1 MDRLKILLLEDDP
14 GDAFLVRTYL
24 NEAWSGSP
32 LVCRQ
37 AVRLSEA
44 LELLRAEPFDL
55 ALCDLS
61 LPDAHGMDPIVRLR
75 QEAADVPIVVL
86 TGRDDPEF
94 SVRLI
99 ERGVQDYLAK
109 SRLNANDLAR
119 AIRYALERH
128 KLWTQLQSAMRRE
141 QLRREIL
148 THIAEDAP
156 LAETV
161 AELGNALLRQSG
173 CDCGMVL
180 IPFEDAN
187 DWIVWPEDSASL
199 GQLAREHLVSR
210 LANAGSEEIRS
221 NPDDS
226 GTQDPVHFFPIRSG
240 NGQLLGQLALHPRH
254 PGDQPGALQIYAEL
268 GVAMAALAI
277 QRYRAEESLR
287 RSEEELRQLSGQL
300 MSIQET
306 ERKRIA
312 ADLHDG
318 IGQSLSVI
326 KLSIEQAAY
335 NLSHGANREALEALQ
350 QLAPRV
356 KDAIVE
362 IRRISMDLRP
372 STLDDLGI
380 LPTLSWFFREF
391 EGACRTITVE
401 RHITAVE
408 SDVPADL
415 KVVIFRILQEAV
427 SNIVKHA
434 EASRIQFSLERDGQS
449 LILRIEDNGRGFDTQ
464 VFHETPSE
472 GLGLRGMQERARLSG
487 GSYQLKSIRNKGTS
501 IRIAWPLPPIGS
513 NSLASGMG

>member
-1 MDRLKILLLEDDP
+1 MARLKILLLEDDP

-24 NEAWSGSP
+24 TEAWSGSP
-32 LVCRQ
+32 PECRQ

-44 LELLRAEPFDL
+44 LDYLKKEHFDL

-61 LPDAHGMDPIVRLR
+61 LPDAHGMEPIVRLR

-94 SVRLI
+94 SVQLI

-109 SRLNANDLAR
+109 SRLNANDLSR
-119 AIRYALERH
+119 AVRYALERH

-141 QLRREIL
+141 QLRRQIL
-148 THIAEDAP
+148 TRIAEDAP
-156 LAETV
+156 LADTL
-161 AELGNALLRQSG
+161 AELGGTLERESH
-173 CDCGMVL
+173 CDCGIAV
-180 IPFEDAN
+180 IPFEEAN
-187 DWIVWPEDSASL
+187 DWIVWPA
-199 GQLAREHLVSR
+199 GAAGIGRLARDR
-210 LANAGSEEIRS
+210 LQSQVAGTAAAPEAGNGDTEA
-221 NPDDS
+221 S
-226 GTQDPVHFFPIRSG
+226 GEFFPIRSG
-240 NGQLLGQLALHPRH
+240 GGQILGLLALAPKDAAVA
-254 PGDQPGALQIYAEL
+254 PATLQIYVEL
-268 GVAMAALAI
+268 GVGMAALAT
-277 QRYRAEESLR
+277 QRYRQEESLR
-287 RSEEELRQLSGQL
+287 HSEEELRMLSGQL

-335 NLSHGANREALEALQ
+335 SLGKGATKEAAEALQ

-391 EGACRTITVE
+391 EAAARGITVD
-401 RHITAVE
+401 RSITAIE
-408 SDVPADL
+408 ADIPAPL

-434 EASRIQFSLERDGQS
+434 NASCIRFGLEKDNDT
-449 LILRIEDNGRGFDTQ
+449 LIFRVEDNGRGFDT
-464 VFHETPSE
+464 VAFHETPSE
-472 GLGLRGMQERARLSG
+472 GLGLRSVQERARLSG
-487 GSYQLKSIRNKGTS
+487 GHYQMRSVPRQGTS
-501 IRIAWPLPPIGS
+501 IRIAWPLAP
-513 NSLASGMG
+513 AA

>member
-24 NEAWSGSP
+24 SEAWSGSP
-32 LVCRQ
+32 LDCRQ
-37 AVRLSEA
+37 AVRLAEA
-44 LELLRAEPFDL
+44 LELLQNEHFDL

-61 LPDAHGMDPIVRLR
+61 LPDAHGIDPIVRLR
-75 QEAADVPIVVL
+75 QEAAEVPIVVL

-109 SRLNANDLAR
+109 SRLNANDLSR

-141 QLRREIL
+141 QLRRQIL
-148 THIAEDAP
+148 TRIAEDAP
-156 LAETV
+156 LPETL
-161 AELGNALLRQSG
+161 AELGTALQRQSG
-173 CDCGMVL
+173 CDCGMAL
-180 IPFEDAN
+180 IPFEDASE
-187 DWIVWPEDSASL
+187 WIVWPEHRRGI
-199 GQLAREHLVSR
+199 GQLARDMLLSS
-210 LANAGSEEIRS
+210 LADGTGAPAQAG
-221 NPDDS
+221 DD
-226 GTQDPVHFFPIRSG
+226 GINQDGVFFFPIRSG
-240 NGQLLGQLALHPRH
+240 SGQLLGQFALQPLT
-254 PGDQPGALQIYAEL
+254 PGDHHVALQIYSEL

-335 NLSHGANREALEALQ
+335 NLSNGNGREAQEALQ

-391 EGACRTITVE
+391 EAAARGIKVE
-401 RHITAVE
+401 KTITAVE
-408 SDVPADL
+408 SDIPPAL

-434 EASRIQFSLERDGQS
+434 EASQIRFGLEKDGNM
-449 LILRIEDNGRGFDTQ
+449 LIFRVEDNGRGFDAQ
-464 VFHETPSE
+464 AFHETPAE

-487 GSYQLKSIRNKGTS
+487 GVYQMKSVRNQGTS
-501 IRIAWPLPPIGS
+501 IRITWPLPQPG
-513 NSLASGMG
+513 A

>member
-24 NEAWSGSP
+24 SEAWSGSP
-32 LVCRQ
+32 LDCRQ

-44 LELLRAEPFDL
+44 LELLQKEHFDL

-61 LPDAHGMDPIVRLR
+61 LPDAHGIDPIVRLR
-75 QEAADVPIVVL
+75 QEAAEVPIVVL

-109 SRLNANDLAR
+109 SRLNANDLSR

-141 QLRREIL
+141 QLRRQIL
-148 THIAEDAP
+148 TRIAEDAP
-156 LAETV
+156 LEETL
-161 AELGNALLRQSG
+161 AELGSSLEKQSD
-173 CDCGMVL
+173 CDCGMAL
-180 IPFEDAN
+180 IPFEDASE
-187 DWIVWPEDSASL
+187 WIVWPEHRRGIGQQARDMLLSSL
-199 GQLAREHLVSR
+199 
-210 LANAGSEEIRS
+210 AGGAE
-221 NPDDS
+221 DS
-226 GTQDPVHFFPIRSG
+226 GNGKDNPGAEGTYFFPIRSG
-240 NGQLLGQLALHPRH
+240 SGQLLGHLALTPHG
-254 PGDQPGALQIYAEL
+254 PGDHHVALQIYSEL

-335 NLSHGANREALEALQ
+335 NLSNGNSREALDSLH

-391 EGACRTITVE
+391 EAACRGIAVE
-401 RHITAVE
+401 KSITAVE
-408 SDVPADL
+408 SDIPASL
-415 KVVIFRILQEAV
+415 KVVIFRILQEAT

-434 EASRIQFSLERDGQS
+434 EASRIRFGLEKEGDS
-449 LILRIEDNGRGFDTQ
+449 LIFRIEDNGRGFDALA
-464 VFHETPSE
+464 FHETPSE

-487 GSYQLKSIRNKGTS
+487 GVYQMKSVRNKGTS
-501 IRIAWPLPPIGS
+501 IRITWPQPLT
-513 NSLASGMG
+513 A

>member
-1 MDRLKILLLEDDP
+1 MSRLKILLLEDDP

-24 NEAWSGSP
+24 TEAWSGSP
-32 LVCRQ
+32 LECRQ
-37 AVRLSEA
+37 AIRLSEA
-44 LELLRAEPFDL
+44 LELLRAEQFDL

-61 LPDAHGMDPIVRLR
+61 LPDAHGMEPIVRLR
-75 QEAADVPIVVL
+75 QEAANVPIVVL

-94 SVRLI
+94 SIQLI

-109 SRLNANDLAR
+109 SRLNANDLSR

-141 QLRREIL
+141 QLRRQIL
-148 THIAEDAP
+148 TRIAEDAP
-156 LAETV
+156 LAETL
-161 AELGNALLRQSG
+161 AELGAALERESN
-173 CDCGMVL
+173 CDCGLAV
-180 IPFEDAN
+180 IPIEDAS
-187 DWIVWPEDSASL
+187 DWIVWPAGSGIGPLARDYLMA
-199 GQLAREHLVSR
+199 QLANGTGGPLEPE
-210 LANAGSEEIRS
+210 GS
-221 NPDDS
+221 D
-226 GTQDPVHFFPIRSG
+226 GGVHFFPILSG
-240 NGQLLGQLALHPRH
+240 SGQLFGQLALQPRGADAT
-254 PGDQPGALQIYAEL
+254 PLALQVYVEL
-268 GVAMAALAI
+268 GVAMAALAT

-287 RSEEELRQLSGQL
+287 HSEEELRQLSGQL

-326 KLSIEQAAY
+326 KLSLEQAAY
-335 NLSHGANREALEALQ
+335 SLSKGATHEAAETLQ

-391 EGACRTITVE
+391 EAAARDITVE
-401 RHITAVE
+401 RSITAVE
-408 SDVPADL
+408 TDIPAPL

-434 EASRIQFSLERDGQS
+434 GATRIRFGLEKDNDM
-449 LILRIEDNGRGFDTQ
+449 LIFRVEDNGRGFDT
-464 VFHETPSE
+464 VAFHEAPSE
-472 GLGLRGMQERARLSG
+472 GLGLRSMQERARLSG
-487 GSYQLKSIRNKGTS
+487 GNYQIRSVPKQGTS
-501 IRIAWPLPPIGS
+501 IRITWPL
-513 NSLASGMG
+513 NQEN

>member
-1 MDRLKILLLEDDP
+1 MGRLKILLLEDDP

-24 NEAWSGSP
+24 TEAWGGAP
-32 LVCRQ
+32 LECQQ
-37 AVRLSEA
+37 AIRLSEA
-44 LELLRAEPFDL
+44 LELLKKESFDL
-55 ALCDLS
+55 TLCDLS
-61 LPDAHGMDPIVRLR
+61 LPDAHGMEPIVRLR
-75 QEAADVPIVVL
+75 QEVPEVPIVVL

-94 SVRLI
+94 SVQLI

-109 SRLNANDLAR
+109 SRLNANDLSR

-148 THIAEDAP
+148 TRIAEDAP

-161 AELGNALLRQSG
+161 AELGSALQRESD
-173 CDCGMVL
+173 CDCGLAV
-180 IPFEDAN
+180 IPLEESTE
-187 DWIVWPEDSASL
+187 WIVWPSEGSIGQRARERLASESASTVA
-199 GQLAREHLVSR
+199 GPGGSDQPARD
-210 LANAGSEEIRS
+210 
-221 NPDDS
+221 PD
-226 GTQDPVHFFPIRSG
+226 GVRFFPIRGGS
-240 NGQLLGQLALHPRH
+240 GQLLGQF
-254 PGDQPGALQIYAEL
+254 ALQPHRTDTPVSALQVYIEL
-268 GVAMAALAI
+268 GVAMAALAT

-287 RSEEELRQLSGQL
+287 HSEEELRLLSGQL

-335 NLSHGANREALEALQ
+335 SLSKGGAREALEALQ

-391 EGACRTITVE
+391 EAAAKGITVE
-401 RHITAVE
+401 RNINAVE
-408 SDVPADL
+408 SDIPMPL

-434 EASRIQFSLERDGQS
+434 GASRIRFGLEKDNDT
-449 LILRIEDNGRGFDTQ
+449 LIFRVEDNGKGFDMAA
-464 VFHETPSE
+464 FHDMPPE
-472 GLGLRGMQERARLSG
+472 GLGLRSMQERARLSG
-487 GSYQLKSIRNKGTS
+487 GQYQIKSVPGQGTS
-501 IRIAWPLPPIGS
+501 LRITWQVPAEALVP
-513 NSLASGMG
+513 A

>member
-24 NEAWSGSP
+24 SEAWSGSP
-32 LVCRQ
+32 LDCRQ

-44 LELLRAEPFDL
+44 LEFLQKEHFDL

-61 LPDAHGMDPIVRLR
+61 LPDAHGIDPIVRLR
-75 QEAADVPIVVL
+75 QEAAEVPIVVL

-109 SRLNANDLAR
+109 SRLNANDLSR

-128 KLWTQLQSAMRRE
+128 KLWTQLQSAMHRE
-141 QLRREIL
+141 QLRRQIL
-148 THIAEDAP
+148 TRIAEDAP
-156 LAETV
+156 LAETL
-161 AELGNALLRQSG
+161 AELGNSLERQSG
-173 CDCGMVL
+173 CDCGMAL
-180 IPFEDAN
+180 IPFEDAS
-187 DWIVWPEDSASL
+187 DWIVWPEHRRGI
-199 GQLAREHLVSR
+199 GQLARDMLLSC
-210 LANAGSEEIRS
+210 LATGAGKGLQGA
-221 NPDDS
+221 DDDAADHD
-226 GTQDPVHFFPIRSG
+226 GVYFFPIRSG
-240 NGQLLGQLALHPRH
+240 SGQLLGQLALEPHT
-254 PGDQPGALQIYAEL
+254 PGDHHVALQIYSEL

-277 QRYRAEESLR
+277 QRYRAEENLR

-335 NLSHGANREALEALQ
+335 NLSNGNNREALDALH

-391 EGACRTITVE
+391 EAACRGITIE
-401 RHITAVE
+401 KSITAVE
-408 SDVPADL
+408 SDIPAAL
-415 KVVIFRILQEAV
+415 KVVIFRILQEAT

-434 EASRIQFSLERDGQS
+434 EASHIRFCLEKDGQM
-449 LILRIEDNGRGFDTQ
+449 LIFHIEDNGCGFDALA
-464 VFHETPSE
+464 FHETPSE

-487 GSYQLKSIRNKGTS
+487 GVYQMKSIRNKGTS
-501 IRIAWPLPPIGS
+501 IRITWPLS
-513 NSLASGMG
+513 QATA

>member
-32 LVCRQ
+32 LDCRQ

-44 LELLRAEPFDL
+44 LELLRHESFDL

-61 LPDAHGMDPIVRLR
+61 LPDAHGIDPIVRLR
-75 QEAADVPIVVL
+75 QEAAEVPIVVL

-109 SRLNANDLAR
+109 SRLNANDLSR

-141 QLRREIL
+141 QLRRQIL
-148 THIAEDAP
+148 TRIAEDAP
-156 LAETV
+156 LAETL
-161 AELGNALLRQSG
+161 AELGHALQKESG
-173 CDCGMVL
+173 CECGMAL
-180 IPFEDAN
+180 IPFEDAS
-187 DWIVWPEDSASL
+187 DWIVWPEGEQGIAWQAQDRLRS
-199 GQLAREHLVSR
+199 RVSK
-210 LANAGSEEIRS
+210 NTEE
-221 NPDDS
+221 DS
-226 GTQDPVHFFPIRSG
+226 GLSEDEAGQEGLHFFPIRSG
-240 NGQLLGQLALHPRH
+240 NGQLLGQLAMQPRSSADSHVSLH
-254 PGDQPGALQIYAEL
+254 IYSEL

-335 NLSHGANREALEALQ
+335 NLSHGNSREALDALQ

-391 EGACRTITVE
+391 EAACRTIKVD
-401 RHITAVE
+401 RNITAVE
-408 SDVPADL
+408 SDIPASL
-415 KVVIFRILQEAV
+415 KVVIFRILQEAM
-427 SNIVKHA
+427 SNIVKHS
-434 EASRIQFSLERDGQS
+434 EATEVHFSLEKDGQM
-449 LILRIEDNGRGFDTQ
+449 LIFRVEDNGKGFDTQ
-464 VFHETPSE
+464 AFHETPSE

-487 GSYQLKSIRNKGTS
+487 GGYQMKSIRNKGTT
-501 IRIAWPLPPIGS
+501 IRITWPMPNVVQDQS
-513 NSLASGMG
+513 QTA

>member
-1 MDRLKILLLEDDP
+1 MGRLKILLLEDDP

-24 NEAWSGSP
+24 TEAWSGSP
-32 LVCRQ
+32 LECRQ
-37 AVRLSEA
+37 AIRLSEA
-44 LELLRAEPFDL
+44 LELLRTESFDL

-61 LPDAHGMDPIVRLR
+61 LPDAHGMEPIIRLR
-75 QEAADVPIVVL
+75 QEAAEVPIVVL

-94 SVRLI
+94 SIQLI

-109 SRLNANDLAR
+109 SRLNANDLSR

-141 QLRREIL
+141 QLRRQIL
-148 THIAEDAP
+148 TRIAEDAP
-156 LAETV
+156 LTETL
-161 AELGNALLRQSG
+161 AELGTALERESG
-173 CDCGMVL
+173 CDCGIAV
-180 IPFEDAN
+180 IPIEDAN
-187 DWIVWPEDSASL
+187 DWIVWPAAGI
-199 GQLAREHLVSR
+199 GQLARDHL
-210 LANAGSEEIRS
+210 LAQLSNGTGAQLETESSESDSAGA
-221 NPDDS
+221 
-226 GTQDPVHFFPIRSG
+226 HFFPIRSG
-240 NGQLLGQLALHPRH
+240 SGQLLGQLAMQPRH
-254 PGDQPGALQIYAEL
+254 PDSPPALQVYVEL
-268 GVAMAALAI
+268 GVAMAALAT

-287 RSEEELRQLSGQL
+287 HSEEELRQLSGQL

-335 NLSHGANREALEALQ
+335 SLSKGATREAAETLQ

-391 EGACRTITVE
+391 EAAARDITVE
-401 RHITAVE
+401 RSITAVE
-408 SDVPADL
+408 SDIPPPL

-434 EASRIQFSLERDGQS
+434 GATRIRFGLEKDNDV
-449 LILRIEDNGRGFDTQ
+449 LIFRVEDNGRGFDM
-464 VFHETPSE
+464 VAFHEAPSE
-472 GLGLRGMQERARLSG
+472 GLGLRSMQERARLSG
-487 GSYQLKSIRNKGTS
+487 GNYQIRSIPKQGTS
-501 IRIAWPLPPIGS
+501 IRITWPLDQQ
-513 NSLASGMG
+513 N

>member
-1 MDRLKILLLEDDP
+1 MMDRLKILLLEDDP

-24 NEAWSGSP
+24 SEAWSGSP
-32 LVCRQ
+32 LDCRQ

-44 LELLRAEPFDL
+44 LELLQKEHFDL

-61 LPDAHGMDPIVRLR
+61 LPDAHGIDPIVRLR
-75 QEAADVPIVVL
+75 QEAAEVPIVVL

-109 SRLNANDLAR
+109 SRLNANDLSR

-141 QLRREIL
+141 QLRRQIL
-148 THIAEDAP
+148 TRIAEDAP
-156 LAETV
+156 LAETL
-161 AELGNALLRQSG
+161 AELGAALERQSG
-173 CDCGMVL
+173 CDCGMAL
-180 IPFEDAN
+180 IPFEDTSE
-187 DWIVWPEDSASL
+187 WIVWPEHRRGI
-199 GQLAREHLVSR
+199 GQRARDMLLAC
-210 LANAGSEEIRS
+210 LADPAGMEQRG
-221 NPDDS
+221 PDQEAEDRD
-226 GTQDPVHFFPIRSG
+226 GVFFFPIRSG
-240 NGQLLGQLALHPRH
+240 SGQLLGQMALQPHT
-254 PGDQPGALQIYAEL
+254 PGDHQTALQIYSEL

-335 NLSHGANREALEALQ
+335 NLSNGNSREALEALH

-391 EGACRTITVE
+391 EAACRSITVE
-401 RHITAVE
+401 KTIAAVE
-408 SDVPADL
+408 SDIPAAL
-415 KVVIFRILQEAV
+415 KVVIFRILQEAT

-434 EASRIQFSLERDGQS
+434 EANQIRFGLEKDGQT
-449 LILRIEDNGRGFDTQ
+449 LIFRIEDNGRGFDAQ
-464 VFHETPSE
+464 AFHETPSE

-487 GSYQLKSIRNKGTS
+487 GAYQMKSVRNKGTS
-501 IRIAWPLPPIGS
+501 IRITWPLPP
-513 NSLASGMG
+513 AA

>member
-1 MDRLKILLLEDDP
+1 MSSRLKILLLEDDP

-32 LVCRQ
+32 LECRQ
-37 AVRLSEA
+37 AIRLSEA

-61 LPDAHGMDPIVRLR
+61 LPDAHGMEPIVRLR
-75 QEAADVPIVVL
+75 QEAAEVPIVVL

-94 SVRLI
+94 SIQLI

-109 SRLNANDLAR
+109 SRLNANDLSR

-128 KLWTQLQSAMRRE
+128 KLWTQLQSAMHRE
-141 QLRREIL
+141 QLRRQIL
-148 THIAEDAP
+148 TRVAEDAP
-156 LAETV
+156 LAETL
-161 AELGNALLRQSG
+161 AELGAALQRESN
-173 CDCGMVL
+173 CDCGIAV
-180 IPFEDAN
+180 IPFEEAS
-187 DWIVWPEDSASL
+187 DWIVWPAGDGVGQQARDYL
-199 GQLAREHLVSR
+199 LAQLADGTDRED
-210 LANAGSEEIRS
+210 G
-221 NPDDS
+221 
-226 GTQDPVHFFPIRSG
+226 DPTAVHFFPIRSG
-240 NGQLLGQLALHPRH
+240 GGQLLGQLALRPRNA
-254 PGDQPGALQIYAEL
+254 DISSSTLQVYVEL
-268 GVAMAALAI
+268 GVAMAALAT
-277 QRYRAEESLR
+277 QRYRAEENLR
-287 RSEEELRQLSGQL
+287 HSEEELRLLSGQL

-335 NLSHGANREALEALQ
+335 SLSKGATREAAETLQ

-391 EGACRTITVE
+391 EAAARGITVE
-401 RHITAVE
+401 RSITAVE
-408 SDVPADL
+408 SDIPAAL

-434 EASRIQFSLERDGQS
+434 GATRIRFGLEKDNDT
-449 LILRIEDNGRGFDTQ
+449 LIFRVEDNGCGFDAIA
-464 VFHETPSE
+464 FHETPSE
-472 GLGLRGMQERARLSG
+472 GLGLRSMQERARLSG
-487 GSYQLKSIRNKGTS
+487 GNYQLKSVPKQGTS
-501 IRIAWPLPPIGS
+501 IRITWPLNQP
-513 NSLASGMG
+513 A

>member
-24 NEAWSGSP
+24 SEAWSGSP
-32 LVCRQ
+32 LDCRQ

-44 LELLRAEPFDL
+44 LELLQNEHFDL

-61 LPDAHGMDPIVRLR
+61 LPDAHGIDPIVRLR
-75 QEAADVPIVVL
+75 QEAAEVPIVVL

-109 SRLNANDLAR
+109 SRLNANDLSR

-141 QLRREIL
+141 QLRRQTL
-148 THIAEDAP
+148 TRIAEDAP
-156 LAETV
+156 LAETL
-161 AELGNALLRQSG
+161 AELGGALERQSG
-173 CDCGMVL
+173 CDCGMAL
-180 IPFEDAN
+180 ISFEDAS
-187 DWIVWPEDSASL
+187 DWIVWPEHRRGI
-199 GQLAREHLVSR
+199 GQEARDRLLAC
-210 LANAGSEEIRS
+210 LADANGVEVQEANDVADENG
-221 NPDDS
+221 
-226 GTQDPVHFFPIRSG
+226 VYFFPIRSG
-240 NGQLLGQLALHPRH
+240 SGQLLGQLGLRPHT
-254 PGDQPGALQIYAEL
+254 PGDHHVTLQIYSEL

-277 QRYRAEESLR
+277 QRYRAEENLR

-335 NLSHGANREALEALQ
+335 NLSNGNGREALDALQ

-391 EGACRTITVE
+391 EAAARGISVDKTITAE
-401 RHITAVE
+401 E
-408 SDVPADL
+408 ADIPPSL
-415 KVVIFRILQEAV
+415 KVVIFRILQEAM

-434 EASRIQFSLERDGQS
+434 EASRISFGLEKDGQI
-449 LILRIEDNGRGFDTQ
+449 LIFRVEDNGRGFDAQ
-464 VFHETPSE
+464 AFHETPSE

-487 GSYQLKSIRNKGTS
+487 GVYQMKSVRNKGTS
-501 IRIAWPLPPIGS
+501 IRITWPLPHT
-513 NSLASGMG
+513 A

>member
-32 LVCRQ
+32 LDCRQ

-44 LELLRAEPFDL
+44 LELLRHESFDL

-61 LPDAHGMDPIVRLR
+61 LPDAHGIDPIVRLR
-75 QEAADVPIVVL
+75 QEAAEVPIVVL

-109 SRLNANDLAR
+109 SRLNANDLSR

-141 QLRREIL
+141 QLRRQIL
-148 THIAEDAP
+148 TRIAEDAP
-156 LAETV
+156 LAETL
-161 AELGNALLRQSG
+161 AELGHTLQKESG
-173 CDCGMVL
+173 CDCGMAL
-180 IPFEDAN
+180 IPFEDAS
-187 DWIVWPEDSASL
+187 DWIIWPESEQGIAGLAQERLRLRIAKGAEELSFSEDEV
-199 GQLAREHLVSR
+199 GQKGL
-210 LANAGSEEIRS
+210 
-221 NPDDS
+221 
-226 GTQDPVHFFPIRSG
+226 HFFPIRSG
-240 NGQLLGQLALHPRH
+240 NGQLLGQLAMQPRSSADSHVSLH
-254 PGDQPGALQIYAEL
+254 IYSEL

-335 NLSHGANREALEALQ
+335 NLSHGNSREALEALQ

-391 EGACRTITVE
+391 EAACRTIKVD
-401 RHITAVE
+401 RNITAAE
-408 SDVPADL
+408 SDIPASL
-415 KVVIFRILQEAV
+415 KVVIFRILQEAM
-427 SNIVKHA
+427 SNIVKHS
-434 EASRIQFSLERDGQS
+434 EATQVHFSLEKDGQM
-449 LILRIEDNGRGFDTQ
+449 LILRVEDNGKGFDTQ
-464 VFHETPSE
+464 AFHETPSE

-487 GSYQLKSIRNKGTS
+487 GSYQMKSVRNKGTM
-501 IRIAWPLPPIGS
+501 IRITWPLP
-513 NSLASGMG
+513 NSQEQSQRA

>member
-24 NEAWSGSP
+24 SEAWSGSP
-32 LVCRQ
+32 LDCRQ

-44 LELLRAEPFDL
+44 LELLRSEHFDL

-75 QEAADVPIVVL
+75 QEAAEVPIVVL

-109 SRLNANDLAR
+109 SRLNANDLSR

-141 QLRREIL
+141 QLRRQIL
-148 THIAEDAP
+148 TRIAEDAP
-156 LAETV
+156 LAETL
-161 AELGNALLRQSG
+161 AELGNALQRESG
-173 CDCGMVL
+173 CHCGMAL
-180 IPFEDAN
+180 IPFEDAS
-187 DWIVWPEDSASL
+187 DWIVWPEHRTGI
-199 GQLAREHLVSR
+199 GQLSR
-210 LANAGSEEIRS
+210 DQLLSCLADGIGGDRQAAGS
-221 NPDDS
+221 DAVD
-226 GTQDPVHFFPIRSG
+226 QDGVYYFPIRSG
-240 NGQLLGQLALHPRH
+240 SGQLLGQLALQPRGS
-254 PGDQPGALQIYAEL
+254 GDHHVALHIYSEL

-335 NLSHGANREALEALQ
+335 NLSNGNQKEALEALH

-391 EGACRTITVE
+391 EAAARGITVE
-401 RHITAVE
+401 KNINAVE
-408 SDVPADL
+408 ADIPPAL
-415 KVVIFRILQEAV
+415 KVVIFRILQEAM

-434 EASRIQFSLERDGQS
+434 EASRIRFAFEKDGQM
-449 LILRIEDNGRGFDTQ
+449 LIFQVEDNGRGFDAQ
-464 VFHETPSE
+464 AFHETPSE

-487 GSYQLKSIRNKGTS
+487 GTYQMKSVRNKGTS
-501 IRIAWPLPPIGS
+501 IRITWPLPQADAL
-513 NSLASGMG
+513 N

>member
-1 MDRLKILLLEDDP
+1 MARLKILLLEDDP

-24 NEAWSGSP
+24 TEAWSGSP
-32 LVCRQ
+32 PECRQ
-37 AVRLSEA
+37 AVRLAEA
-44 LELLRAEPFDL
+44 LEYLRNEHFDL

-61 LPDAHGMDPIVRLR
+61 LPDAHGMEPIVRLR

-94 SVRLI
+94 SVQLI

-109 SRLNANDLAR
+109 SRLNANDLSR
-119 AIRYALERH
+119 AVRYALERH

-148 THIAEDAP
+148 TRIAEDAP
-156 LAETV
+156 LAETL
-161 AELGNALLRQSG
+161 AELGSALQRESHGG
-173 CDCGMVL
+173 CGIAV
-180 IPFEDAN
+180 IPFEAAS
-187 DWIVWPEDSASL
+187 DWIVWPSADE
-199 GQLAREHLVSR
+199 GMGRLARLR
-210 LANAGSEEIRS
+210 LQSLLAAAPAQPEPAAAVEQEG
-221 NPDDS
+221 
-226 GTQDPVHFFPIRSG
+226 FYPIRSG
-240 NGQLLGQLALHPRH
+240 GGQILGLLALDLPRGE
-254 PGDQPGALQIYAEL
+254 PAPASFQVYVDL
-268 GVAMAALAI
+268 GVGMAALAT
-277 QRYRAEESLR
+277 QRYRQEESLR
-287 RSEEELRQLSGQL
+287 HSEEELRLLSGQL

-335 NLSHGANREALEALQ
+335 SLSKGAVREAAEALQ

-391 EGACRTITVE
+391 EAAARGITVE
-401 RHITAVE
+401 RNITAVE
-408 SDVPADL
+408 ADIPAPL

-434 EASRIQFSLERDGQS
+434 SASCIRFGLERDNDT
-449 LILRIEDNGRGFDTQ
+449 LIFRVEDNGRGFDT
-464 VFHETPSE
+464 VAFHETPSE
-472 GLGLRGMQERARLSG
+472 GLGLRSMQERARLSG
-487 GSYQLKSIRNKGTS
+487 GHYLIRSVPRQGTS
-501 IRIAWPLPPIGS
+501 IRITWPLDR
-513 NSLASGMG
+513 NA

>member
-24 NEAWSGSP
+24 SEAWSGSP
-32 LVCRQ
+32 LDCRQ

-44 LELLRAEPFDL
+44 LELLRNDRFDL

-61 LPDAHGMDPIVRLR
+61 LPDAHGIDPVVRLR

-109 SRLNANDLAR
+109 SRLNANDLSR

-141 QLRREIL
+141 QLRRQIL
-148 THIAEDAP
+148 TRIAEDAP
-156 LAETV
+156 LAETL
-161 AELGNALLRQSG
+161 AELGNALQRESG
-173 CDCGMVL
+173 CDCGMAL

-187 DWIVWPEDSASL
+187 DWIVWPENSGGIGQAAQELLRSCLTAGTACDAEKSSSDSNE
-199 GQLAREHLVSR
+199 G
-210 LANAGSEEIRS
+210 
-221 NPDDS
+221 
-226 GTQDPVHFFPIRSG
+226 GTYFFPIRSG
-240 NGQLLGQLALHPRH
+240 SGQLLGQLGLRPRSPCDH
-254 PGDQPGALQIYAEL
+254 QGALQIYSEL

-335 NLSHGANREALEALQ
+335 KLSNGAAQEALEALQ

-391 EGACRTITVE
+391 EAACRGITVE
-401 RHITAVE
+401 RSITVVE
-408 SDVPADL
+408 SDIPPSL

-434 EASRIQFSLERDGQS
+434 EASRIRFGLEKEGQT
-449 LILRIEDNGRGFDTQ
+449 LIFRVEDNGRGFDAQ
-464 VFHETPSE
+464 AFHETPSE

-487 GSYQLKSIRNKGTS
+487 GIYQMKSVRSKGTS
-501 IRIAWPLPPIGS
+501 IRITWSLPELQTATPT
-513 NSLASGMG
+513 A